1 MDGKQQNSS
10 MKNWKNFHHEQLAFF
25 TSWTKWRFLH
35 GWKSMFLFV
44 VFFWKTW
51 CWNSH
56 WIVSVND
63 DFFTFQLERL
73 ELGSTLLQHTS
84 ITCIGKY
91 NLIWLHNSSWMMFW
105 VSRCVIMVIWRRE
118 TLWLQSATLV
128 LGWKHDGSLEKR
140 DSIFITPV
148 CNPAG
153 SLMETLPTFGSYYWV
168 QLNIFVGGPATT
180 TVSFHYGNTSFVS
193 L

>member
-1 MDGKQQNSS
+1 MLSRELILVQKPWRNSLQKITHICPIQIWQFLSNLKYNCKTFFVTKQINLISFKLLKNMLIKSIGAEVQNP
-10 MKNWKNFHHEQLAFF
+10 MQLA
-25 TSWTKWRFLH
+25 
-35 GWKSMFLFV
+35 
-44 VFFWKTW
+44 
-51 CWNSH
+51 
-56 WIVSVND
+56 
-63 DFFTFQLERL
+63 
-73 ELGSTLLQHTS
+73 TS

-105 VSRCVIMVIWRRE
+105 VWRCVIMVIWRRE

-140 DSIFITPV
+140 DPIFMTPV
-148 CNPAG
+148 CNPGG

-180 TVSFHYGNTSFVS
+180 TLSFHYGNTSFVS